1 MKINMWTQ
9 TTSYGEFEINWEYKE
24 EATKKET
31 YVAILDE

>member
-24 EATKKET
+24 EATEKET
-31 YVAILDE
+31 YVAILD